1 MEELDSQYQQVIQ
14 LRRQHFDRTMSSL
27 QLSSSLGGRQVEGD
41 AHNSKEEMLLPS
53 SVTVMNNLKQLK
65 QQCAMIITSRKDQL
79 KQQSDKLES
88 RHQPQ
93 LSLMTYKE
101 SQAAG

>member
-1 MEELDSQYQQVIQ
+1 M
-14 LRRQHFDRTMSSL
+14 
-27 QLSSSLGGRQVEGD
+27 
-41 AHNSKEEMLLPS
+41 PS
-53 SVTVMNNLKQLK
+53 SVTVMNNLNQLK
-65 QQCAMIITSRKDQL
+65 QQCALIIKSRKDQL

-88 RHQPQ
+88 RHHPQ